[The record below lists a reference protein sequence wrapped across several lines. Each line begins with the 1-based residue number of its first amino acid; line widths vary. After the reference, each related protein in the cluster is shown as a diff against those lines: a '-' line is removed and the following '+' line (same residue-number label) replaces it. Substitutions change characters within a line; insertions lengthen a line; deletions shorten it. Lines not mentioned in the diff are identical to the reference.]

1 MTARSAVTSGAVV
14 DEAAIAAAVAGA
26 LSIPTTGEIATAVG
40 AQAACAAAI
49 TAAGIPAATATAV
62 GAQTACAAAIT
73 AASLATAGDMSTLQT
88 AVNLLP
94 VDADVTT
101 LVGAVVDSKLA
112 DIGAAVALAVPD
124 VGDIEALLSPA
135 GTGPFKAGPLTG
147 SLSYTILAAVPGQ
160 VHTVYGYEISTDV
173 KGVTATLL
181 SGATAISAGA
191 GIPNG
196 DTHVLSPGSR
206 KSFVC
211 GTNEALVLTVTDIT
225 AVVYVTYWSRTA
237 AP

>member
-26 LSIPTTGEIATAVG
+26 LSIPTTAEIATAVG

-49 TAAGIPAATATAV
+49 TAA
-62 GAQTACAAAIT
+62 
-73 AASLATAGDMSTLQT
+73 SLATAGAVSTLQT

-101 LVGAVVDSKLA
+101 LVGAVVDAKLA

-160 VHTVYGYEISTDV
+160 VHTLYGYEISADV
-173 KGVTATLL
+173 KGFTATWL
-181 SGATAISAGA
+181 SGATALTAGA
-191 GIPNG
+191 NVPNG